1 MSRITVAI
9 DGMSCSHCL
18 TAVRRAVEGLDG
30 AELEE
35 LKLGSAQVRYSPEKL
50 SADRILEA
58 IGDAGYE
65 AHLTT

>member
-1 MSRITVAI
+1 MSRITVSI

-35 LKLGSAQVRYSPEKL
+35 LKLGSAKVRYSPEKL
-50 SADRILEA
+50 SAERILEA

-65 AHLTT
+65 ARLTS